1 MCGPIGVLV
10 FFVVRQA
17 MHLGGYKF
25 GGHTELLQKHS
36 GAKSSRLCLASPSS
50 GLVVVHATCHI
61 PFKDVAARIGD
72 PGRILET
79 VRLTRLFCRQMGF
92 RAHGAEPKA
101 RPRSLSLRAHTHIA
115 VCAAVVE
122 RDASPSIE
130 TEPGIFPEPGIYP
143 SSARKDRI

>member
-1 MCGPIGVLV
+1 
-10 FFVVRQA
+10 

-92 RAHGAEPKA
+92 RAHGDEPKA
-101 RPRSLSLRAHTHIA
+101 RTRRSLSLRTHTLPRLSRETNHRRSRRNT
-115 VCAAVVE
+115 VVSGTG
-122 RDASPSIE
+122 DLFG
-130 TEPGIFPEPGIYP
+130 TGNLPEP
-143 SSARKDRI
+143 RMDRI